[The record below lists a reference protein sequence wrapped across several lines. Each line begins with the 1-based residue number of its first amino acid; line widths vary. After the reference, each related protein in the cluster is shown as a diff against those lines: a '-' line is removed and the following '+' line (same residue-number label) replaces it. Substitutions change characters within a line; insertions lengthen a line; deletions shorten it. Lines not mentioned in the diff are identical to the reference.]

1 MLTNVKVI
9 LIAEYCISLLA
20 IQLEFEPVVLC
31 DVRLSF
37 HDGPFISMFPS
48 K

>member
-1 MLTNVKVI
+1 MLKRFCLQNN
-9 LIAEYCISLLA
+9 CISLLA
-20 IQLEFEPVVLC
+20 IQLEFEPVVLG

-37 HDGPFISMFPS
+37 HDGPFISMLPS